1 MPFFFLLQESWTKA
15 SKKQREKLLEL
26 IRRLAEDDKEGLMA
40 SKVLE
45 LLWNIAHDK
54 NLPNEI
60 IDQALTSHLKIL
72 DYSCL
77 QEKEKTKLFWIDK
90 FMDEVK
96 HERGYVIHSLKQ
108 LKEICMQFQEVEK
121 IMSSTQFFI
130 DIEFDLFFKRI
141 FLEWPDHRIEL
152 PSSIF

>member
-1 MPFFFLLQESWTKA
+1 M
-15 SKKQREKLLEL
+15 

-45 LLWNIAHDK
+45 LLWNIAHDQD
-54 NLPNEI
+54 LPNEI

-77 QEKEKTKLFWIDK
+77 QEKEKTKLFWLDK

-96 HERGYVIHSLKQ
+96 NDRGHVINSLKQ
-108 LKEICMQFQEVEK
+108 LREICMQFHEVILEGDDVTRRE
-121 IMSSTQFFI
+121 MFFI
-130 DIEFDLFFKRI
+130 IIRVYSHKI
-141 FLEWPDHRIEL
+141 FLEYLEHRIEL
-152 PSSIF
+152 VSLIFWRRNMKSHEL